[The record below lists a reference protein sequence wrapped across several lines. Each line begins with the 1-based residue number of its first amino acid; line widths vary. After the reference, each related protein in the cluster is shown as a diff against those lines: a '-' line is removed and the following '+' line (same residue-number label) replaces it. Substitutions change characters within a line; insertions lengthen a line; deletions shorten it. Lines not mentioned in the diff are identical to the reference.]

1 MIDLAAPAIEDA
13 LAAGAARTR
22 TNDMRRLAIGLS
34 VLLVSCGGGGS
45 GGGSPPPSSS
55 PPPPPTS
62 PPPPPPPPVNQ
73 APTIT
78 SLTFAAAEDRDYVGT
93 MTATDPEGTT
103 ITFARTSDPAHG
115 QVTSFTAAGAFT
127 YRPAANF
134 VGSDTFSVR
143 ATDAANAQITAT
155 ITINVAN
162 GDDDAPILRTDILQA
177 TGANPLV
184 DVLANDE
191 EPDGEALTL
200 TLVGNPDFGSA
211 TVENRRIRFSLP
223 ASFKGFN
230 RFQYR
235 AVDSAGQ
242 GGVVKAVVFVDAQPA
257 RVVYFS
263 TSSATNGTSNV
274 YVDDFVSTRKLTSH
288 ETTYPV
294 DGLYPYT
301 FVRGDSGRN
310 IIVTYKLDSHYAP
323 INGLAVVPTDGS
335 FAPRRITP
343 APTGNISDAYEVVSG
358 ISPDGRWVV
367 YKHQFNG
374 RVQYFLAEL
383 TQNGVSTELALP
395 AGAISLQ
402 SDYDIQF
409 GPGSQY
415 LYAAVDFPFSNFR
428 RGSAIYRY
436 SVASPAAAPQLVSP
450 AAREDVSLGITRISP
465 DEARI
470 LFTEF
475 RQGDF
480 AAAVRILPIANPSAA
495 ITLSHAFGA
504 QERISGFTHVN
515 AEFSRV
521 YYPTED
527 GVDPNY
533 TFRLYGADTTIAGSA
548 SLIANLP
555 ADEWR
560 PEVWELSPD
569 GTSVLFSA
577 PVRVSGQ
584 RYDRASTLALTPAA
598 QPHVVVPQLQWLNQ
612 YRFIDAG
619 RFVMYAN
626 GSSIYRVPATGAL
639 NTVLVASRATSG
651 YDLAPDG
658 AYVATTFSDI
668 QVSPSSNHLWLANTM
683 STGGVQQVEFSGVG
697 DERAFVSTW
706 GFIPAQ

>member
-1 MIDLAAPAIEDA
+1 
-13 LAAGAARTR
+13 
-22 TNDMRRLAIGLS
+22 MRRLVVGLS

-45 GGGSPPPSSS
+45 GGGSPPPSSA
-55 PPPPPTS
+55 PPPPAPA
-62 PPPPPPPPVNQ
+62 PPPPPVNQ

-78 SLTFAAAEDRDYVGT
+78 SLTFAAAEDRDYVGA
-93 MTATDPEGTT
+93 MTATDPEGTA

-134 VGSDTFSVR
+134 IGSDTFSVR
-143 ATDAANAQITAT
+143 ATDAANAEITAM

-211 TVENRRIRFSLP
+211 IVESRRIRFDLP
-223 ASFKGFN
+223 AGFKGFN

-242 GGVVKAVVFVDAQPA
+242 GGVVNAVVFVDAAPS
-257 RVVYFS
+257 RLVYFS
-263 TSSATNGTSNV
+263 TGSATNGYSEV
-274 YVDDFVSTRKLTSH
+274 YVDDFVSTRKLTSV

-294 DGLYPYT
+294 DNLYPYA
-301 FVRGDSGRN
+301 FSRGGNGRS
-310 IIVTYKLDSHYAP
+310 IIVMYKFDHRYA
-323 INGLAVVPTDGS
+323 AVNALEVIPTDGS
-335 FAPRRITP
+335 FAPRRLTP
-343 APTGNISDAYEVVSG
+343 APAAGTTPDYELASNF
-358 ISPDGRWVV
+358 SPDNRWVV
-367 YKHQFNG
+367 FRQKRNGFND
-374 RVQYFLAEL
+374 RYFLADL
-383 TQNGVSTELALP
+383 TRNGATTELALP

-402 SDYDIQF
+402 VDSAILF
-409 GPGSQY
+409 GPGSQHF
-415 LYAAVDFPFSNFR
+415 YAPVQFGFPNSK

-436 SVASPAAAPQLVSP
+436 SVASPAAAPPLVSP
-450 AAREDVSLGITRISP
+450 AAREDVSIDVTRISP

-470 LFTEF
+470 LFTEY

-480 AAAVRILPIANPSAA
+480 SAALRILPIANPSGA
-495 ITLSHAFGA
+495 ITLSQAFGA
-504 QERISGFTHVN
+504 QERISGFIHTN
-515 AEFSRV
+515 AQFSRV

-548 SLIANLP
+548 SLLTNLP

-569 GTSVLFSA
+569 ETSVLISA
-577 PVRVSGQ
+577 PVRASGQ
-584 RYDRASTLALTPAA
+584 RYDRVSTLALTPGA
-598 QPHVVVPQLQWLNQ
+598 QPHVVLPQLQWLSQ

-619 RFVMYAN
+619 RFVLYGN
-626 GSSIYRVPATGAL
+626 GSSIYRVPSTGAPNPILLAYNATG
-639 NTVLVASRATSG
+639 G
-651 YDLAPDG
+651 YALAPDG

-668 QVSPSSNHLWLANTM
+668 QVSPASNHLWLANTM

-697 DERAFVSTW
+697 DPTAYVSTW

>member
-1 MIDLAAPAIEDA
+1 
-13 LAAGAARTR
+13 
-22 TNDMRRLAIGLS
+22 MRRLAVGLS

-55 PPPPPTS
+55 PPPPAPA
-62 PPPPPPPPVNQ
+62 PPPPPPVNQ

-78 SLTFAAAEDRDYVGT
+78 SLTFAATEDHDYVGT
-93 MTATDPEGTT
+93 MTATDPEGTA
-103 ITFARTSDPAHG
+103 ITFARTSDPTHG

-134 VGSDTFSVR
+134 TGSDTFNVR
-143 ATDAANAQITAT
+143 ATDAANAEVAAT

-211 TVENRRIRFSLP
+211 TVENRKIRFNLP
-223 ASFKGFN
+223 AGFKGFN

-235 AVDSAGQ
+235 AVDGSGQ
-242 GGVVKAVVFVDAQPA
+242 GGVVKAVVFVDAQPS
-257 RVVYFS
+257 RLVYFS
-263 TSSATNGTSNV
+263 TGSATHGYSEV

-301 FVRGDSGRN
+301 FVGGDSGRN
-310 IIVTYKLDSHYAP
+310 IIVTYKLDSHYVP
-323 INGLAVVPTDGS
+323 INGLAVIPTDGS

-343 APTGNISDAYEVVSG
+343 APTGNISDAYEMVSD

-374 RVQYFLAEL
+374 EVRYFLAEL
-383 TQNGVSTELALP
+383 TQNGVTTELALP
-395 AGAISLQ
+395 AGAISLPA
-402 SDYDIQF
+402 DYAILF

-415 LYAAVDFPFSNFR
+415 FYAPVEFSFPNFK

-436 SVASPAAAPQLVSP
+436 STASPAAAPQLVSP
-450 AAREDVSLGITRISP
+450 AAREDVSIDVRRVSP

-470 LFTEF
+470 LFTEYG
-475 RQGDF
+475 QGDF
-480 AAAVRILPIANPSAA
+480 GAALRILTIANPSAA

-504 QERISGFTHVN
+504 QERISGFIHTN
-515 AEFSRV
+515 AQFSRV

-548 SLIANLP
+548 SLITNLP

-569 GTSVLFSA
+569 ETSVLISA
-577 PVRVSGQ
+577 PVRVAGQ
-584 RYDRASTLALTPAA
+584 RYDRASTLALTPGA

-619 RFVMYAN
+619 RFVLYGD
-626 GSSIYRVPATGAL
+626 GSSIYRVPATGAP
-639 NTVLVASRATSG
+639 NPALVASRATSA

-658 AYVATTFSDI
+658 AYVATCFSDW
-668 QVSPSSNHLWLANTM
+668 QASPGNNHLWLANTM
-683 STGGVQQVEFSGVG
+683 STGSVQQVEFSGVG
-697 DERAFVSTW
+697 DATAFVSTW

>member
-1 MIDLAAPAIEDA
+1 MRRRQLPR
-13 LAAGAARTR
+13 GHKN
-22 TNDMRRLAIGLS
+22 NDMRRFAVGLS

-45 GGGSPPPSSS
+45 GGASGGG
-55 PPPPPTS
+55 S

-78 SLTFAAAEDRDYVGT
+78 SLTFAATEDHDYVGAI
-93 MTATDPEGTT
+93 TATDPEGTA
-103 ITFARTSDPAHG
+103 ITFARTSDPTHG
-115 QVTSFTAAGAFT
+115 QVTSFTAGGAFT
-127 YRPAANF
+127 YHPATNF
-134 VGSDTFSVR
+134 VGADTFSVR

-155 ITINVAN
+155 ITVNVAN
-162 GDDDAPILRTDILQA
+162 GDDDVPLLRTDILQA
-177 TGANPLV
+177 TGANPLL

-200 TLVGNPDFGSA
+200 TLEGNPDFGSA
-211 TVENRRIRFSLP
+211 TVENRKIRFTLP
-223 ASFKGFN
+223 AGFKGFN

-235 AVDSAGQ
+235 AVDGAGQ
-242 GGVVKAVVFVDAQPA
+242 GGVVKAVVFVDATPA
-257 RVVYFS
+257 RLVYFS
-263 TSSATNGTSNV
+263 TSSATNGTSEV

-301 FVRGDSGRN
+301 FMRSDNGRS
-310 IIVTYKLDSHYAP
+310 IIVNYKLDTHYAP
-323 INGLAVVPTDGS
+323 INGLAVIPTDGS

-343 APTGNISDAYEVVSG
+343 APTGNISDAYETVSD

-374 RVQYFLAEL
+374 PARYFLAEL
-383 TQNGVSTELALP
+383 TQNGASTELALP

-402 SDYDIQF
+402 ADYAILF

-415 LYAAVDFPFSNFR
+415 FYAPVEFPFPNFK

-436 SVASPAAAPQLVSP
+436 AVANPAAAPQLVSP
-450 AAREDVSLGITRISP
+450 AAREDVYVGITRISP

-470 LFTEF
+470 LFTES
-475 RQGDF
+475 RENEY
-480 AAAVRILPIANPSAA
+480 ASALRILSIADPSAA
-495 ITLSHAFGA
+495 ITLSHAFGT
-504 QERISGFTHVN
+504 QERISGFIHTN
-515 AEFSRV
+515 AQFSRV

-548 SLIANLP
+548 SLITNLP

-569 GTSVLFSA
+569 ETSVLFSA
-577 PVRVSGQ
+577 PVRVLGQ
-584 RYDRASTLALTPAA
+584 RYDRASTLALTPGA
-598 QPHVVVPQLQWLNQ
+598 QPHVVVPQTQWLPQ
-612 YRFIDAG
+612 YNFIDAG
-619 RFVMYAN
+619 RFVLYGN
-626 GSSIYRVPATGAL
+626 GNSISRVPSTGAP
-639 NTVLVASRATSG
+639 NPVFVAFKATSG
-651 YDLAPDG
+651 YDLSPDR
-658 AYVATTFSDI
+658 AYLATTFSDI

-683 STGGVQQVEFSGVG
+683 ASGGVQEVEFSGVG
-697 DERAFVSTW
+697 DATAFVSTW

>member
-1 MIDLAAPAIEDA
+1 MRKLAV
-13 LAAGAARTR
+13 
-22 TNDMRRLAIGLS
+22 GLS

-55 PPPPPTS
+55 QPPPAPPAPPT
-62 PPPPPPPPVNQ
+62 PVNQ

-78 SLTFAAAEDRDYVGT
+78 SLAFAATEDRDYVGA
-93 MTATDPEGTT
+93 MTATDPEGTA
-103 ITFARTSDPAHG
+103 ITFTRTSDPTHG

-134 VGSDTFSVR
+134 TGSDTFIVR
-143 ATDAANAQITAT
+143 ATDAANAEVTAT

-211 TVENRRIRFSLP
+211 TVENRRIRFNLP
-223 ASFKGFN
+223 AGFRGFN

-235 AVDSAGQ
+235 AVDGAGQ

-257 RVVYFS
+257 RLVYFS
-263 TSSATNGTSNV
+263 TSSATNGNSNV
-274 YVDDFVSTRKLTSH
+274 YVDDFVSTRKMTSI

-294 DGLYPYT
+294 DGLYPNT
-301 FVRGDSGRN
+301 FARGSNGRS
-310 IIVTYKLDSHYAP
+310 IIVMYKFDSRYAA
-323 INGLAVVPTDGS
+323 INALEVIPTDGS
-335 FAPRRITP
+335 FPPRRLTP
-343 APTGNISDAYEVVSG
+343 APVAGTTPDYELVSG
-358 ISPDGRWVV
+358 ISPDGHWVV
-367 YKHQFNG
+367 FRQRGSAF
-374 RVQYFLAEL
+374 RDRYFLADL
-383 TQNGVSTELALP
+383 TQNGATTELALP
-395 AGAISLQ
+395 AGAISLPA
-402 SDYDIQF
+402 DYAILF

-415 LYAAVDFPFSNFR
+415 FYAPVEFSFPNFK
-428 RGSAIYRY
+428 RGTAIYRY

-450 AAREDVSLGITRISP
+450 AAREDVSIDVTRVSP

-470 LFTEF
+470 LFTEY

-480 AAAVRILPIANPSAA
+480 GAALRILPIANPSAA
-495 ITLSHAFGA
+495 ITLSHTFAA
-504 QERISGFTHVN
+504 QERISGFIHTN
-515 AEFSRV
+515 AQFSRV

-560 PEVWELSPD
+560 PEVWQLSPD
-569 GTSVLFSA
+569 ETSVLISA
-577 PVRVSGQ
+577 PLRVSGQ
-584 RYDRASTLALTPAA
+584 RYDRASTLALTPGA

-612 YRFIDAG
+612 YSFIDAG
-619 RFVMYAN
+619 RFVMYGN
-626 GSSIYRVPATGAL
+626 GSSLYRVPATGAL
-639 NTVLVASRATSG
+639 NPVLLSSRATSG
-651 YDLAPDG
+651 YALSPDG

-697 DERAFVSTW
+697 DATAFVSTW
-706 GFIPAQ
+706 AFIPAQ

>member
-1 MIDLAAPAIEDA
+1 
-13 LAAGAARTR
+13 
-22 TNDMRRLAIGLS
+22 MRRFAVGLT

-45 GGGSPPPSSS
+45 GGGSPPPSS
-55 PPPPPTS
+55 
-62 PPPPPPPPVNQ
+62 PPPPPPPVNQ
-73 APTIT
+73 PPTIT
-78 SLTFAAAEDRDYVGT
+78 SLAFAAAEDRDYVGA
-93 MTATDPEGTT
+93 MTATDPEGTA
-103 ITFARTSDPAHG
+103 ITFVRISDPMHG
-115 QVTSFTAAGAFT
+115 QLMSFTAGGAFT

-134 VGSDTFSVR
+134 AGADTFSVR
-143 ATDAANAQITAT
+143 ATDVANAEVTAT

-162 GDDDAPILRTDILQA
+162 SDDDAPVLRTDILQA
-177 TGANPLV
+177 TGTNPLV

-191 EPDGEALTL
+191 ELDGEALTL

-211 TVENRRIRFSLP
+211 TLENRKIRFNLP
-223 ASFKGFN
+223 AGFKGFN

-235 AVDSAGQ
+235 ALDGAGQ
-242 GGVVKAVVFVDAQPA
+242 GGVVKAVVFVDAQPS
-257 RVVYFS
+257 RLVYFS
-263 TSSATNGTSNV
+263 TSSTTNGYSNV

-294 DGLYPYT
+294 DGLYPYN
-301 FVRGDSGRN
+301 FIRGNSGRN

-323 INGLAVVPTDGS
+323 INGLAVISTDGS
-335 FAPRRITP
+335 FAPRRLTP
-343 APTGNISDAYEVVSG
+343 APSGNISDAYEIVSD

-374 RVQYFLAEL
+374 DARYFLADL
-383 TQNGVSTELALP
+383 TLNGATTELALP
-395 AGAISLQ
+395 VGAISLHA
-402 SDYDIQF
+402 DYAILF

-415 LYAAVDFPFSNFR
+415 FYAPVEFGFPNFK

-436 SVASPAAAPQLVSP
+436 PVASPAAAPQLVSP
-450 AAREDVSLGITRISP
+450 AAREDVSVQITRISP

-470 LFTEF
+470 LYTEY
-475 RQGDF
+475 RSGDF
-480 AAAVRILPIANPSAA
+480 GFSLHILPIANPSAA
-495 ITLSHAFGA
+495 IRLSHAFGA
-504 QERISGFTHVN
+504 QERISGFIRTN
-515 AEFSRV
+515 AQFSRV

-533 TFRLYGADTTIAGSA
+533 TFRLYGADTTIADSA
-548 SLIANLP
+548 SLITNLP

-569 GTSVLFSA
+569 ETSVLMSA

-584 RYDRASTLALTPAA
+584 RYDRASTLALTPGA

-612 YRFIDAG
+612 YKFIDAG
-619 RFVMYAN
+619 RFVLYGD
-626 GSSIYRVPATGAL
+626 GSSIYRVPSTGAP
-639 NTVLVASRATSG
+639 NPVLVASKATSG

-668 QVSPSSNHLWLANTM
+668 QVSPANNHLWLSNTM
-683 STGGVQQVEFSGVG
+683 SMGGVQQVEFSGVG
-697 DERAFVSTW
+697 DATAYVSTW

>member
-1 MIDLAAPAIEDA
+1 MEEVP
-13 LAAGAARTR
+13 GAARR
-22 TNDMRRLAIGLS
+22 HRHRRRR
-34 VLLVSCGGGGS
+34 
-45 GGGSPPPSSS
+45 
-55 PPPPPTS
+55 
-62 PPPPPPPPVNQ
+62 PPVNQ

-78 SLTFAAAEDRDYVGT
+78 SLTFAATEDHDYVGA
-93 MTATDPEGTT
+93 MTATDPEGTA
-103 ITFARTSDPAHG
+103 ITFSRTSDPAHG

-134 VGSDTFSVR
+134 AGSDSFSVR
-143 ATDAANAQITAT
+143 ATDAANAEVTAT

-162 GDDDAPILRTDILQA
+162 GDDDVPILRTDILQA

-223 ASFKGFN
+223 AGFKGFN
-230 RFQYR
+230 RFEYR

-257 RVVYFS
+257 RLVYFS
-263 TSSATNGTSNV
+263 TSSATNGYSNV
-274 YVDDFVSTRKLTSH
+274 YVDDFVSTRRLTSH

-294 DGLYPYT
+294 DGLYPST

-310 IIVTYKLDSHYAP
+310 IIVRYKLDSRYAAV
-323 INGLAVVPTDGS
+323 NGLAVVPTDGS

-343 APTGNISDAYEVVSG
+343 APTGNISDAYEIVSN

-374 RVQYFLAEL
+374 QTQYFLAEL
-383 TQNGVSTELALP
+383 TQNGASTELARP
-395 AGAISLQ
+395 AGAISLPA
-402 SDYDIQF
+402 DYTILF

-415 LYAAVDFPFSNFR
+415 FYAAAEFPFPNFR
-428 RGSAIYRY
+428 RGTAIYRY

-450 AAREDVSLGITRISP
+450 AAREDVSLDVTRISP

-470 LFTEF
+470 LFTEY
-475 RQGDF
+475 RQGDLGP
-480 AAAVRILPIANPSAA
+480 ALRILPIANPAAA

-504 QERISGFTHVN
+504 QERVSGFIHTN
-515 AEFSRV
+515 AQFSRV

-548 SLIANLP
+548 SLITNLP

-569 GTSVLFSA
+569 ETSVLISA

-584 RYDRASTLALTPAA
+584 RYDRASTLALTPGAL
-598 QPHVVVPQLQWLNQ
+598 PHVVVPQMQGLNQ
-612 YRFIDAG
+612 YKFIDAG
-619 RFVMYAN
+619 RFVLYGN
-626 GSSIYRVPATGAL
+626 GSSVYRVPATGAP
-639 NTVLVASRATSG
+639 NPVLVATRATSG
-651 YDLAPDG
+651 YALAPDG

-683 STGGVQQVEFSGVG
+683 STGGVQQVQFSGVG
-697 DERAFVSTW
+697 DATAFVSTW